1 MKNKI
6 TMKKNQV
13 TKNRGLL
20 YLLFPFFC
28 VLCLGISIKAQEKK
42 DIKAIDVSDDPT
54 LKVDDLKLEITKVD
68 SKKTIDTIESK
79 VVDTSK
85 KAINNTN
92 NVSNYDNE
100 KGMNLE
106 QKDTKKNENAQIEKI
121 QNLENVDKKSNDI
134 EIIIDSKKTDSKDKI
149 EISANMILQ
158 DDLEIPIVKEKNSV
172 DNKLKNDNIIQKD
185 ERYSLKYIL
194 GLFNSKL
201 LNYWYKSYFDN
212 VNINPAQ
219 LRLIPIHAIDFKKVT
234 AFAQHQAIVNLVS
247 QMLELQ
253 RLLSLTKELHG
264 QKVLQRQIV
273 AVDAAIDKMVYELY
287 DLTPDEIEN
296 IEKNE

>member
-185 ERYSLKYIL
+185 DLEIPIVKEKNSIRNQLKNEKATVY
-194 GLFNSKL
+194 
-201 LNYWYKSYFDN
+201 LNGEKKTGSAETVFENLEFDKKGIN
-212 VNINPAQ
+212 NINITILNKDEAT
-219 LRLIPIHAIDFKKVT
+219 KKYG
-234 AFAQHQAIVNLVS
+234 ADSA
-247 QMLELQ
+247 
-253 RLLSLTKELHG
+253 KEG
-264 QKVLQRQIV
+264 VI
-273 AVDAAIDKMVYELY
+273 
-287 DLTPDEIEN
+287 EITTN
-296 IEKNE
+296 